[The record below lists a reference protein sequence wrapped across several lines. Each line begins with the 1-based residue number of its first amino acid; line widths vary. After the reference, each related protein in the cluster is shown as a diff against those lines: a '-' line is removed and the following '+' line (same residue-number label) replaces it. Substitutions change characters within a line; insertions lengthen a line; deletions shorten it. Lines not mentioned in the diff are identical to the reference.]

1 MAKMHELLAVESAVT
16 ANFQR
21 DLEETLK
28 VLARPDHFQKQVAQK
43 TFFAEEDQKLNVSET
58 KDITTTVAER
68 LNWFSGAAEKYLDVI
83 IQKDKTNQKAVADIA
98 LDDGTVV
105 AADVPATTLLALE
118 TKLQDLR
125 KVFVAVPTLPSGIM
139 WEWDAAE
146 NLWKTKEPVVT
157 FQTKKTAKAVVLYEA
172 TKEHPA
178 QVKEVFEDVPVAKIT
193 KDTYNGMLTSAQK
206 AEVLGRLD
214 TLLKAVK
221 QARQRANNVDA
232 DKTKIGPAITK
243 FLLGDIKK

>member
-43 TFFAEEDQKLNVSET
+43 TFFSEEDQKLNVSET

-68 LNWFSGAAEKYLDVI
+68 LNWFSGATDKYLDVI
-83 IQKDKTNQKAVADIA
+83 IQKDKTNQKAVADIV
-98 LDDGTVV
+98 LDDGTVI
-105 AADVPATTLLALE
+105 AAEVPATTLLAFE

-125 KVFVAVPTLPSGIM
+125 KVMVAVPTLPSGVM
-139 WEWDAAE
+139 WDWDAAE
-146 NLWKTKEPVVT
+146 NLWKTKEPIVT

-206 AEVLGRLD
+206 SSMIGRLD

-221 QARQRANNVDA
+221 QARQRANNVEA
-232 DKTKIGPAITK
+232 DKTKIGAAITK
-243 FLLGDIKK
+243 FLLGEFKK